1 MWFTELLRDMFLMR
15 YYTMSKKLNHKDK
28 VNEFVALPRES
39 VSGSWDVFNA
49 FMRGVPN
56 HRIYDETLKEYIYR
70 GQDNNNKVLIDTI
83 ASGSYEKC
91 TYDDIAD
98 QLEKIYHNN
107 KAWITRKSNTRRN
120 IFAVQATNNPV

>member
-1 MWFTELLRDMFLMR
+1 M
-15 YYTMSKKLNHKDK
+15 
-28 VNEFVALPRES
+28 ALPRES
-39 VSGSWDVFNA
+39 VSGSWDLFNA